1 MAFERTYK
9 RCEICTNDYE
19 VEALCFEDD
28 PVHEICNGCWRSK
41 EGIGY
46 PEKVS
51 PPDLGIHAHDGVG
64 TSDRVGR

>member
-1 MAFERTYK
+1 MEPLPRTYK
-9 RCEICTNDYE
+9 RCPICTNDYE
-19 VEALCFEDD
+19 VEALCFKDD
-28 PVHEICNGCWRSK
+28 PVEEICNGCWRSR

-51 PPDLGIHAHDGVG
+51 PDLEIDVRDGVG